1 MTELIL
7 SLDVL
12 DRKRAVKIAE
22 SCAPF
27 IDAIKVG
34 YPLVLSTG
42 LTIVEDLAGLALP
55 LIADFKVADIP
66 NTNRLICEAVFSA
79 GFDAVIAHGFVGADA
94 ARTCVEVA
102 HNHSGAAY
110 IVAEM
115 SHPGATEFFHDGV
128 AERLARLAVACRADG
143 IIAPATRPGT
153 KTASASLISRT
164 ARTVRSSGSPGPM
177 PTPTSIQAASPM
189 TSQTGFAGAI
199 ISPLPSVRERATWSE
214 TTSRKIPRRCIVS
227 TARWR
232 VPRRTQST
240 TIRPLT
246 SSARTPSTASR
257 SRDPPTKAASI
268 GPAPLRTSAAS
279 PQMT

>member
-12 DRKRAVKIAE
+12 DRQRARAIAE

-42 LTIVEDLAGLALP
+42 LSIAGDLAELGLP

-66 NTNRLICEAVFSA
+66 NTNRLICEAVFAA

-102 HNHSGAAY
+102 HSHSGEAY

-115 SHPGATEFFHDGV
+115 SHPGATEFFHGGV
-128 AERLARLAVACRADG
+128 AERLAALAVASGADG
-143 IIAPATRPGT
+143 IIAPATRPD
-153 KTASASLISRT
+153 R
-164 ARTVRSSGSPGPM
+164 VRELREIVGKRKIYSPGVGAQGGDPDVVARLVDGIIVGR
-177 PTPTSIQAASPM
+177 SIYEAEDPAAE
-189 TSQTGFAGAI
+189 A
-199 ISPLPSVRERATWSE
+199 ERL
-214 TTSRKIPRRCIVS
+214 SRIRR
-227 TARWR
+227 
-232 VPRRTQST
+232 
-240 TIRPLT
+240 
-246 SSARTPSTASR
+246 
-257 SRDPPTKAASI
+257 
-268 GPAPLRTSAAS
+268 
-279 PQMT
+279 